1 MKGLARE
8 YDYNKLPD
16 VPLRDFSHGIS
27 YPSEDKNWFVSVLV
41 YDRLEYCMS
50 LNILRWFNLKAR
62 YIDQC
67 MSLNNEL

>member
-8 YDYNKLPD
+8 CDYSKLPD

-41 YDRLEYCMS
+41 YDRLEHCMG
-50 LNILRWFNLKAR
+50 LNILR
-62 YIDQC
+62 
-67 MSLNNEL
+67 